1 MEDSFTYV
9 NRLNE
14 EVKLKEIKNEVLGDL
29 RNELKIIIE
38 NQFKKFYHETSRHKQ
53 NNDDHV
59 IVLMKEEMEYLKGY
73 SWKKDKVISNLIG
86 FCKSSSGTL
95 QDNSSPWLPVD
106 TSSENIDFTLDTPP
120 KCFNLNTLS
129 QCMLKKNKDQRR
141 ITKKEIYIR

>member
-38 NQFKKFYHETSRHKQ
+38 NQFKKFYHEQ

-73 SWKKDKVISNLIG
+73 SWKK
-86 FCKSSSGTL
+86 
-95 QDNSSPWLPVD
+95 
-106 TSSENIDFTLDTPP
+106 
-120 KCFNLNTLS
+120 
-129 QCMLKKNKDQRR
+129 
-141 ITKKEIYIR
+141 IR

>member
-38 NQFKKFYHETSRHKQ
+38 NQFKKFYHEQ

-73 SWKKDKVISNLIG
+73 SWKK
-86 FCKSSSGTL
+86 
-95 QDNSSPWLPVD
+95 
-106 TSSENIDFTLDTPP
+106 
-120 KCFNLNTLS
+120 
-129 QCMLKKNKDQRR
+129 
-141 ITKKEIYIR
+141 